1 MSIRF
6 IFVYVPVS
14 INNVHHKKA
23 GFVLAIQIFH
33 IENILSVDTYAG
45 GNIVDES
52 GESGSSKFRQVV
64 LSEQV

>member
-1 MSIRF
+1 M
-6 IFVYVPVS
+6 
-14 INNVHHKKA
+14 
-23 GFVLAIQIFH
+23 LAIQIFH

-64 LSEQV
+64 LSKQV